1 MYFFFAILL
10 LGTAFCLGG
19 WVGTP
24 AARRRPLLRWTE
36 PFPGDVWFV
45 DGRAVTVKC
54 CTDDGVKVMV
64 NDTTITITFRY
75 WRRRARIG
83 AQEPSKLLELH
94 AGGR

>member
-10 LGTAFCLGG
+10 FGTAFSLGILASP
-19 WVGTP
+19 VT
-24 AARRRPLLRWTE
+24 RRRPLLRWTE

-54 CTDDGVKVMV
+54 CTDDGVKVAV
-64 NDTTITITFRY
+64 NSATITIPFRY